1 MSYKVSLSDKAEDD
15 FARLDKSV
23 QKQIFKYLK
32 KLEER
37 EDPRSLGEQ
46 LQANLSSF
54 WKYRVGDYRLVAEI
68 QEGKLI
74 VLVLVIA
81 HRREVYKVA
90 DKRLN

>member
-37 EDPRSLGEQ
+37 EGGCPKSMQ
-46 LQANLSSF
+46 V
-54 WKYRVGDYRLVAEI
+54 W
-68 QEGKLI
+68 
-74 VLVLVIA
+74 
-81 HRREVYKVA
+81 
-90 DKRLN
+90 